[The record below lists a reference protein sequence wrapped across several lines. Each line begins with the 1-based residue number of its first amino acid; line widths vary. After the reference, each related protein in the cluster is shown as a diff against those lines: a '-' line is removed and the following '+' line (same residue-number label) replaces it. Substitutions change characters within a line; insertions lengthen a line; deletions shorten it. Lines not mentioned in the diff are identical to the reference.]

1 MPMSEQCQ
9 GYKKGDYH
17 AHTDSILSC
26 FKAVMP
32 HEFPG
37 FMRAESNQRR
47 KQAKQTAQW

>member
-1 MPMSEQCQ
+1 MTTSEQCQ

-17 AHTDSILSC
+17 AHTDSILSF

-37 FMRAESNQRR
+37 FLRAETNQRR